1 MKIAHILLFFI
12 STLFA
17 TLDTVAQ
24 DDLEKTKDTLI
35 NKSKYGLRF
44 GLDLSMP
51 LRSILDEGYQGVE
64 LMADFRI
71 QDRFYL
77 AAEIGNEK
85 KDYPEPTINATT
97 KGSYFKVGL
106 NYNAYVN
113 WVGMNNEIF
122 TGLRYG
128 FSNFSQELLG
138 YNLYATNQI
147 FPPTYVTKNIEY
159 SGLTAHWAEF
169 ILGVKTEVL
178 TNVYLSLN
186 LQLKRKIS
194 ETALEN
200 FDNLYIPGF
209 NRTYDFSQWG
219 VGYGYNLTY
228 LLPLFK
234 K

>member
-1 MKIAHILLFFI
+1 
-12 STLFA
+12 
-17 TLDTVAQ
+17 
-24 DDLEKTKDTLI
+24 
-35 NKSKYGLRF
+35 
-44 GLDLSMP
+44 
-51 LRSILDEGYQGVE
+51 
-64 LMADFRI
+64 
-71 QDRFYL
+71 
-77 AAEIGNEK
+77 
-85 KDYPEPTINATT
+85 
-97 KGSYFKVGL
+97 
-106 NYNAYVN
+106 
-113 WVGMNNEIF
+113 MNNEIF

-138 YNLYATNQI
+138 YDLYATNQI
-147 FPPTYVTKNIEY
+147 FPPTYVIKNIEY
-159 SGLTAHWAEF
+159 IGLTAHWAEF